1 MATAMMQVR
10 NGGDSDYSSD
20 GGGGDECLDS
30 GNILTTSFVKTLNA
44 GCKGKRTKQLI
55 SREWLGKL

>member
-30 GNILTTSFVKTLNA
+30 GNILTTSFVKALNA
-44 GCKGKRTKQLI
+44 GCKGKRTK
-55 SREWLGKL
+55 E